1 MGLLLLQ
8 VAKEHGRQLES
19 AQEELAIIR
28 AEKAE
33 LAVRTDRTTLLPKP
47 CLAFLI
53 RVVACAG
60 AADGH
65 AEAAD
70 VVRAPLDSFQRQ
82 VHGPQGC
89 ARRTPIA
96 SVLRSVRDPPS
107 RENFVQALSAA
118 REQFGKDLA
127 ELAEK
132 SGAEAADAS
141 WAAEKRNFEAQL
153 TETKAIVGELRGDID
168 EQQLA
173 AEQLRALVAG
183 ADGATS

>member
-1 MGLLLLQ
+1 MLLQ

-33 LAVRTDRTTLLPKP
+33 LAVRTDRTTLLPKTVALGVP
-47 CLAFLI
+47 DSI
-53 RVVACAG
+53 RRGAG

>member
-1 MGLLLLQ
+1 MLLQ

-33 LAVRTDRTTLLPKP
+33 LAVRPDRTALLPKP

-53 RVVACAG
+53 RFVACAG

-65 AEAAD
+65 AKAAD
-70 VVRAPLDSFQRQ
+70 VVRAPLDGFQRQ
-82 VHGPQGC
+82 VHRPQGC
-89 ARRTPIA
+89 ARRTRPWTIIV
-96 SVLRSVRDPPS
+96 SVLRSVRAAFKG
-107 RENFVQALSAA
+107 EFVQALSAA
-118 REQFGKDLA
+118 REQFGKDLG
-127 ELAEK
+127 ELGEK
-132 SGAEAADAS
+132 SGAEAADAG

>member
-1 MGLLLLQ
+1 MLQ

-33 LAVRTDRTTLLPKP
+33 LAVRPDRTALLPKP

-65 AEAAD
+65 AKAAD
-70 VVRAPLDSFQRQ
+70 VVRAPPDGFQRQ
-82 VHGPQGC
+82 VHRPQGC
-89 ARRTPIA
+89 ARRKPIA
-96 SVLRSVRDPPS
+96 SVLRSVNAAFS

-127 ELAEK
+127 ELGEK
-132 SGAEAADAS
+132 SGAEAADAG

-173 AEQLRALVAG
+173 ADQLRALVAG